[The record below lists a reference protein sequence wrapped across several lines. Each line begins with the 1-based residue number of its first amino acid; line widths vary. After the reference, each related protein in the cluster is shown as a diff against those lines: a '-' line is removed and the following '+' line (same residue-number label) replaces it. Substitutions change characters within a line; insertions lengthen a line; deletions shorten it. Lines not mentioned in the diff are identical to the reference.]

1 MAAGRLHDGLVG
13 RFGVASVF
21 RDKEAIRPGYDW
33 IDEIQHALDGDVVVL
48 ALLGPQWTDSRDA
61 EGRRRLDDP
70 EDSNRV
76 ELEAALTK
84 RVPVIPILVEGA
96 NMPGADDLPS
106 SLRAL
111 TRRNA
116 VRLRDDDWDADFAR
130 LAEALTSL
138 GLKASPSSHA
148 PRTSGKE
155 PERRLLWLKGVGIAT
170 LVLIALVVVNWP
182 SIMGVP
188 AIESNFKPES
198 AGASPVAAA
207 PAPVATARNP
217 VAPPANSA
225 PAAANPVS
233 AVPPAYSAPSPTAV
247 NITGMW
253 RDINYAGVIDQVM
266 QDGRSLRLK
275 RWGVLP
281 NGIGFESTGEGTI
294 DGTHISHRYST
305 RYQTGAVSTGSC
317 TGTAAA
323 DGSRIEGTC
332 IDSLLGTIPV
342 ITVRQ

>member
-1 MAAGRLHDGLVG
+1 MAAGRLYDGLVG

-33 IDEIQHALDGDVVVL
+33 IDEIQNALDGDVVVL

-76 ELEAALTK
+76 ELEAALSK

-106 SLRAL
+106 SLKAL

-138 GLKASPSSHA
+138 GLKASPGSQA
-148 PRTSGKE
+148 PRTSEKE
-155 PERRLLWLKGVGIAT
+155 PKRRLLWLTGVGIAT
-170 LVLIALVVVNWP
+170 LVLIALIVVANWP
-182 SIMGVP
+182 SIVVVP
-188 AIESNFKPES
+188 T
-198 AGASPVAAA
+198 
-207 PAPVATARNP
+207 PVATAPNP

-247 NITGMW
+247 NITGVW

-294 DGTHISHRYST
+294 EGTHISHRYST

-342 ITVRQ
+342 VTVRQ

>member
-1 MAAGRLHDGLVG
+1 MAAGRLYDGLVG

-33 IDEIQHALDGDVVVL
+33 IDEIQNALDGDVVVL

-138 GLKASPSSHA
+138 GLKASPTSQA
-148 PRTSGKE
+148 PRTNKKA
-155 PERRLLWLKGVGIAT
+155 PERRLLWLTSVGIAT
-170 LVLIALVVVNWP
+170 LVLIALIVANWP
-182 SIMGVP
+182 SNVVVVP
-188 AIESNFKPES
+188 T
-198 AGASPVAAA
+198 PVASA
-207 PAPVATARNP
+207 PNP
-217 VAPPANSA
+217 VAPPANSV

-233 AVPPAYSAPSPTAV
+233 AAPPEYSAPSPTAV
-247 NITGMW
+247 NITGVW

-342 ITVRQ
+342 VTVRQ

>member
-138 GLKASPSSHA
+138 GLKASPSSQA
-148 PRTSGKE
+148 PRTSGKA
-155 PERRLLWLKGVGIAT
+155 PERRLVWLTGVGIAT

-217 VAPPANSA
+217 VAAPANSA
-225 PAAANPVS
+225 PAAANHNRAIMAEIS
-233 AVPPAYSAPSPTAV
+233 
-247 NITGMW
+247 
-253 RDINYAGVIDQVM
+253 
-266 QDGRSLRLK
+266 K
-275 RWGVLP
+275 R
-281 NGIGFESTGEGTI
+281 
-294 DGTHISHRYST
+294 R
-305 RYQTGAVSTGSC
+305 
-317 TGTAAA
+317 
-323 DGSRIEGTC
+323 
-332 IDSLLGTIPV
+332 
-342 ITVRQ
+342 